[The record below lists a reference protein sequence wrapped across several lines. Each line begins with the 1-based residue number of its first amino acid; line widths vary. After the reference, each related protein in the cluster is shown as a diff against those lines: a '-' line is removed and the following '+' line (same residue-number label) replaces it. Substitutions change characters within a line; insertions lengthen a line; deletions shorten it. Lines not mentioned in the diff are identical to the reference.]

1 MIFRDRQTDR
11 PDICIIALFRQLNAT
26 SDTMMI
32 FRNDHESFPDSEMLP
47 FFIGRN
53 YYFNAKLPKKTYFW
67 VQVVKEF
74 HIKPGG
80 RALISSLLFEILE
93 PLFISLFRNFPS
105 GRLCWSRPSSP
116 IHRVLHSLLQV
127 GESINWAFLIR

>member
-1 MIFRDRQTDR
+1 MNLSRTAKCYRSLLVEITTLMQN
-11 PDICIIALFRQLNAT
+11 CIKDVFL
-26 SDTMMI
+26 
-32 FRNDHESFPDSEMLP
+32 
-47 FFIGRN
+47 G
-53 YYFNAKLPKKTYFW
+53 AK
-67 VQVVKEF
+67 QEVVKEF

-127 GESINWAFLIR
+127 GESINWVFLIR